1 MNEFNQMWDDI
12 PSPDAAAAA
21 EEPIAKHE
29 DTDEYQLKQGL
40 ADTSLLIDFLSVYY
54 FAKHGQ
60 IQDPL
65 FEPECD
71 DIEFVLK

>member
-1 MNEFNQMWDDI
+1 MQEFNQMWEQSQ
-12 PSPDAAAAA
+12 PQPA
-21 EEPIAKHE
+21 EPLAKHE
-29 DTDEYQLKQGL
+29 ETDEYQLKQGL
-40 ADTSLLIDFLSVYY
+40 ANTTMLIDILSVYF
-54 FAKHGQ
+54 FAKHGE